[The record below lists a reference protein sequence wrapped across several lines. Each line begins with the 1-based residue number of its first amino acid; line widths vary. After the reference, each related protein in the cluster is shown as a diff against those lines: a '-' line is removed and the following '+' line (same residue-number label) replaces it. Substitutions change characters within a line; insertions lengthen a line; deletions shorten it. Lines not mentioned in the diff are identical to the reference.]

1 MIAEAARRSEWR
13 RGRRKSRSCRSKW
26 SFCLASLGHA
36 VRRSPQVD
44 RRRVSRL
51 KGWVAKPDWQEGDQA
66 KRCIE
71 SQNFMKSKQ
80 ACSSYLNLS
89 VNPFPHPSVP
99 ALLALGL
106 RFLSPHSSAHDSKSA
121 ATSIYPSDDP
131 VAIPP
136 EKEGSKAAPGQRGDW
151 TLDQDG
157 NGHLAWRLRAGRS
170 AGRGGKR
177 WAHTDFL
184 IRDMI
189 PLKNVG
195 PAEFR

>member
-99 ALLALGL
+99 AFAFFPLIHQRMTLNRPLL
-106 RFLSPHSSAHDSKSA
+106 P
-121 ATSIYPSDDP
+121 SIRPTIRRSLP
-131 VAIPP
+131 RRRAQKPP
-136 EKEGSKAAPGQRGDW
+136 PA
-151 TLDQDG
+151 
-157 NGHLAWRLRAGRS
+157 
-170 AGRGGKR
+170 
-177 WAHTDFL
+177 
-184 IRDMI
+184 
-189 PLKNVG
+189 NVG
-195 PAEFR
+195 TGHWTKTGMVILLGDCEQAGLLEGEGKGGPTQIS